1 MNSVRN
7 EKKVDEMIQE
17 KGNLQPTYYV
27 GIGASAGG
35 LEALQDFFN
44 HMPDDTGMVFVV
56 VQHLSP
62 DYKSL
67 MHELLARCTKMAIKV
82 VEDGMPTEANTIY
95 LIPPRKNMSIF
106 HGKLFLE
113 DQRSKKSLNLPI
125 DIFLR
130 SLAADKE
137 KFAIGIILSGTGSD
151 GALGIRAV
159 KEAGGMIMVQDDQ
172 SAKFDGMPRSSIAT
186 GLVDFVLSP
195 DKMPEALIH
204 YIKHPFIKKGSE
216 LEKIMA
222 KNIDAMSKITLILRD
237 YCGIDFSY
245 YKENTITR
253 RLERRVGI
261 NRFNTLQEYMLFLSE
276 SDKEKEM
283 LFRELLIG
291 VTRFFRDQEAFDA
304 LKDKVLP
311 ALDYSK
317 KLLRIWSTGC
327 SSGEEV
333 YSVAMMLEEY
343 ISQNKLDCTFKIFAS
358 DIDRYALEIAGQ
370 GLYPESIIADV
381 PPEWLNK
388 YFTRKENGYLINES
402 IRKKIVFATHNL
414 LKDPPFSK
422 LDLLICRNLFIY
434 LKPDMQQKVLS
445 MFYHS
450 LNEKGVLFMGSSES
464 IGDLHECFETIDTK
478 WKIYRPKMGC
488 KPRFVTEM
496 ALASQTVASY
506 NRVGANRFANVK
518 MEKVFE
524 SITAAFLPPSILV
537 DTADNILHLINDV
550 NPYLTYRS
558 GRFSTNVLANL
569 NQDLVIYVSDVIR
582 KLKSGHKDVL
592 IEGIYGID
600 GFEDKTI
607 AIKGTT
613 LCVDKIDMYLVSIMA
628 VETRAALPWEPP
640 VVVNAG
646 SEFGDRVHQLEQE
659 IRTAKENLQAT
670 VEELETSNEELQSS
684 NEELI
689 ASNEELQS
697 TNEEL
702 QSVNEELYTVN
713 SEYQNKIDELTRVNN
728 DLDNLLKNT
737 DTGAIYLDRS
747 MCIRKITSGVSKIT
761 NILPTDVGR
770 PISHIS
776 VENLYKDFLTD
787 IETVIDSLQSMEKEI
802 EDAQNRRWIVQ
813 IRPYRSEYNAVD
825 GIMVTF
831 INVTQLRLA
840 EEEKRQTQERLNEAL
855 RISNIA
861 WWEWDIPT
869 QKVIFDPKKATMLGY
884 AVEEFPDN
892 VYAITDMLHPDDYE
906 ATMNHMRAYLEGK
919 TEEWNVIYRIKRRD
933 GTYAWYHD
941 RGRIT
946 ARDHAGRPLKLIG
959 TVVDVSEIKRLE
971 SQLRDARVAR
981 RQDGQ

>member
-1 MNSVRN
+1 MNRVR
-7 EKKVDEMIQE
+7 EKKKVDEMIQE
-17 KGNLQPTYYV
+17 KGHLQPAYYV

-35 LEALQDFFN
+35 LEALQDFFK
-44 HMPDDTGMVFVV
+44 HMPDDTGMVFIV

-82 VEDGMPTEANTIY
+82 VEDGMTTEANTIY

-137 KFAIGIILSGTGSD
+137 KLAIGIILSGTGSD

-159 KEAGGMIMVQDDQ
+159 KGAGGMIMVQDDQ

-311 ALDYSK
+311 SLDYSK
-317 KLLRIWSTGC
+317 KVLRVWSTGC

-333 YSVAMMLEEY
+333 YSAAMMLEEY
-343 ISQNKLDCTFKIFAS
+343 ISQNNLDCTFKIFAS

-388 YFTRKENGYLINES
+388 YFTRKENGYLINEN

-450 LNEKGVLFMGSSES
+450 LNEKGFLFMGSSES
-464 IGDLHECFETIDTK
+464 IGDLQECFETIDTK
-478 WKIYRPKMGC
+478 WKMYQPKMGC
-488 KPRFVTEM
+488 KPRFFAELSV
-496 ALASQTVASY
+496 ASQAVTPY
-506 NRVGANRFANVK
+506 NRLGANRFTNVK

-524 SITAAFLPPSILV
+524 SIATVLLPPSILI

-558 GRFSTNVLANL
+558 GRFSANVFANL
-569 NQDLVIYVSDVIR
+569 NQDLVIYVSDMIR
-582 KLKSGHKDVL
+582 KLKGGHKDVVV
-592 IEGIYGID
+592 EGICGIA

-607 AIKGTT
+607 ALKGTT
-613 LCVDKIDMYLVSIMA
+613 LCVDKIDMYLVSILA
-628 VETRAALPWEPP
+628 VETRTAQQWEPAI
-640 VVVNAG
+640 VLNAG
-646 SEFGDRVHQLEQE
+646 SEFGDRIHQLEQE
-659 IRTAKENLQAT
+659 LRTAKENLQAT

-713 SEYQNKIDELTRVNN
+713 SEYQNKIDELIRVNN

-747 MCIRKITSGVSKIT
+747 MCIRKITSAVTKIT
-761 NILPTDVGR
+761 NILPTDIGR

-776 VENLYKDFLTD
+776 LENLYKDFLAD

-802 EDAQNRRWIVQ
+802 EDAQRRRWIVQ

-831 INVTQLRLA
+831 INVTKLRLA

-861 WWEWDIPT
+861 WWEWDIVT

-884 AVEEFPDN
+884 TVEEFPDN
-892 VYAITDMLHPDDYE
+892 VYAITDLLHPDDYE

-946 ARDHAGRPLKLIG
+946 ARDHTGRPLKLIG

-971 SQLRDARVAR
+971 SQLR
-981 RQDGQ
+981 GSGS

>member
-1 MNSVRN
+1 MDKIV
-7 EKKVDEMIQE
+7 
-17 KGNLQPTYYV
+17 QPKNDSQSTYYV

-35 LEALQDFFN
+35 LEALQEFFTS
-44 HMPDDTGMVFVV
+44 MPENTGMVFIV

-67 MHELLARCTKMAIKV
+67 MDELLARCTNMAIRI
-82 VEDGMPTEANTIY
+82 VEDGMTTEPNTIY

-113 DQRSKKSLNLPI
+113 DQRNKKSLNLPI

-137 KFAIGIILSGTGSD
+137 NHAIAVILSGTGSD
-151 GALGIRAV
+151 GALGVRAV
-159 KEAGGMIMVQDDQ
+159 KEAGGMIMVQDDR

-186 GLVDFVLSP
+186 GLVDFVLPP
-195 DKMPEALIH
+195 DKMPEALMN

-222 KNIDAMSKITLILRD
+222 KNIDALSKIILILRD

-261 NRFNTLQEYMLFLSE
+261 NRFNTLQEYMVFLSE
-276 SDKEKEM
+276 SDKEKET

-291 VTRFFRDQEAFDA
+291 VTRFFRDQDAFDA
-304 LKDKVLP
+304 LMAKVLP

-317 KLLRIWSTGC
+317 KTLRIWSTGC

-333 YSVAMMLEEY
+333 YSIAMMLEKY
-343 ISQNKLDCTFKIFAS
+343 ISRNKLDCTFKIFAS

-370 GLYPESIIADV
+370 GLYPESIISDI
-381 PPEWLNK
+381 PPDWLIK
-388 YFTRKENGYLINES
+388 YFTRKENGYLIS
-402 IRKKIVFATHNL
+402 DHIRKKIVFATHNL

-434 LKPDMQQKVLS
+434 LKPEMQKKVLS
-445 MFYHS
+445 MFYYS
-450 LNEKGVLFMGSSES
+450 LNEKGYLFMGSSES
-464 IGDLHECFETIDTK
+464 IGDLNECFETIDTK
-478 WKIYRPKMGC
+478 WKIYKPKPGS
-488 KPRFVTEM
+488 KPPFVTE
-496 ALASQTVASY
+496 LAAARQTISGLHNLGSLRLNKA
-506 NRVGANRFANVK
+506 K

-524 SITAAFLPPSILV
+524 SIATAFLPPSILI
-537 DTADNILHLINDV
+537 DNADNIIHLINNV
-550 NPYLTYRS
+550 NPYLSYPV
-558 GRFSTNVLANL
+558 GRFSSNVFSNL
-569 NQDLVIYVSDVIR
+569 NQDLVIYFNNIIR
-582 KLKSGHKDVL
+582 KMKSGQKDVV
-592 IEGIYGID
+592 IEGIYDIK
-600 GFEDKTI
+600 GFEDKNITL
-607 AIKGTT
+607 KGTT
-613 LCVDKIDMYLVSIMA
+613 FYVENTDMYLVSIITAEAHPSQQRETATTVDA
-628 VETRAALPWEPP
+628 V
-640 VVVNAG
+640 
-646 SEFGDRVHQLEQE
+646 SEFSDRIQQLQRELS
-659 IRTAKENLQAT
+659 TAKENLQAAI
-670 VEELETSNEELQSS
+670 EELETSNEELQSS

-713 SEYQNKIDELTRVNN
+713 SEYQNKIDDLTRVNN

-737 DTGAIYLDRS
+737 DTGAIYLDRA
-747 MCIRKITSGVSKIT
+747 MCIRKITSAVSKIT
-761 NILPTDVGR
+761 NILPTDIGR

-776 VENLYKDFLTD
+776 ADHLYKDFHADL
-787 IETVIDSLQSMEKEI
+787 ETVIDSLQSIEKEFV
-802 EDAQNRRWIVQ
+802 DKQNRRWIIQ

-831 INVTQLRLA
+831 INVTQLRIA
-840 EEEKRQTQERLNEAL
+840 EEQQRKSQNRLNEAMK
-855 RISNIA
+855 ISNIA

-884 AVEEFPDN
+884 SAEEFPDN
-892 VYAITDMLHPDDYE
+892 VYAITELLHPDDYD
-906 ATMNHMRAYLEGK
+906 ATMAHMRAYLEGK
-919 TEEWNVIYRIKRRD
+919 TEEWNVLYRIKRKD
-933 GTYAWYHD
+933 GQYSWYHD
-941 RGRIT
+941 RGKIT
-946 ARDHAGRPLKLIG
+946 ARDRDGKPLKLIG
-959 TVVDVSEIKRLE
+959 TVVDVSEIKHLE
-971 SQLRDARVAR
+971 AQLRDAPR
-981 RQDGQ
+981 GK